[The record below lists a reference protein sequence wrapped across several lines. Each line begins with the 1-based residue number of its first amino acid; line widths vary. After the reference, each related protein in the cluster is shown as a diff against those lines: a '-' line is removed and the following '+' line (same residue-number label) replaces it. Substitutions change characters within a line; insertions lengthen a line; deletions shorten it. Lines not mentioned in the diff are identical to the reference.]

1 MTLTHCLT
9 FDIEEHF
16 QVAAFDSPMRRRHW
30 DHFESRVERNT
41 SKLLELLAARDIR
54 ATFFVLGWVAERHPR
69 LIRTIAQ
76 NGHEV
81 ASHGYAHEMVT
92 AQTPATF
99 REDIR
104 KAKKILEDVS
114 GNTVLGYRAPTFS
127 ISSET
132 RWALPILVEEGFV
145 YDSSIFPIRHD
156 RYGWQDAYPW
166 RHRVDTTAGSIWEIP
181 PSTVN
186 FAGRRIPIAGGG
198 YLRLYPSWLLRR
210 WMKQVEDEGQ
220 PLVMYLHPWELDP
233 EQPRMN
239 GPLLSRVRHYFNL
252 HKTESRLTQLLRE
265 FRFGPIREVIEPVNQ
280 HRSSLQTERS
290 RASCIGTR

>member
-1 MTLTHCLT
+1 MQLTHCLT

-16 QVAAFDSPMRRRHW
+16 QVSAFDSPMRRRHW

-69 LIRTIAQ
+69 LIRTIVQ
-76 NGHEV
+76 EGHEV
-81 ASHGYAHEMVT
+81 ASHGYAHEMVM

-132 RWALPILVEEGFV
+132 SWALPILVEEGFV

-156 RYGWQDAYPW
+156 RYGWQHAHPW
-166 RHRVDTTAGSIWEIP
+166 SHRIDTTAGSILEVP

-198 YLRLYPSWLLRR
+198 YLRLYPTWLLRR
-210 WMKQVEDEGQ
+210 WMKQVEDEGH
-220 PLVMYLHPWELDP
+220 PLVVYLHPWELDP

-239 GPLLSRVRHYFNL
+239 GTLLSRVRHYFNL
-252 HKTESRLTQLLRE
+252 HKTEGRLMQLLRE
-265 FRFGPIREVIEPVNQ
+265 FRFGPIREVVELGSQNL
-280 HRSSLQTERS
+280 SLAQTERS
-290 RASCIGTR
+290 RA

>member
-1 MTLTHCLT
+1 MHLTHCLT

-16 QVAAFDSPMRRRHW
+16 QVSAFDSPMRRRHW

-92 AQTPATF
+92 AQTPGTF

-104 KAKKILEDVS
+104 KARKILEDVS
-114 GNTVLGYRAPTFS
+114 GEAVLGYRAPTFS

-156 RYGWQDAYPW
+156 RYGWQGALPW
-166 RHRVDTTAGSIWEIP
+166 SHRIDTTAGSIWEVP
-181 PSTVN
+181 PSTVK

-210 WMKQVEDEGQ
+210 WMKQVEDQGQ
-220 PLVMYLHPWELDP
+220 PLVVYLHPWELDP

-265 FRFGPIREVIEPVNQ
+265 FRFGPIREVIKPVNQ
-280 HRSSLQTERS
+280 HLSSLQTERS

>member
-41 SKLLELLAARDIR
+41 SKLLELLGVRDVR

-69 LIRTIAQ
+69 LIRAIAQ

-92 AQTPATF
+92 AQTAATF
-99 REDIR
+99 REDVR

-114 GNTVLGYRAPTFS
+114 GEAVLGYRAPTFS

-132 RWALPILVEEGFV
+132 SWALPILVEEGFV

-252 HKTESRLTQLLRE
+252 HKTEARLRQLLRE

-280 HRSSLQTERS
+280 HLSSLQTERS
-290 RASCIGTR
+290 RASCIGTQ